1 MKYKFLKRNK
11 VSPIVYDIHFRL
23 IITRSSIISIEIG
36 DQWLEIQWKYQ
47 GLAWHVMRIK
57 VSAVHPRIAH
67 SESQNVMFWHCFST
81 ECAHVSK
88 LYNLRHD
95 FVFFLM
101 ENSMRLFVWF
111 IYRIL
116 GYLFFFFDNFDIII
130 YSLVLMYDLL
140 LLSLST
146 LKYLLCC
153 CYCLISLKYIFII
166 SW

>member
-11 VSPIVYDIHFRL
+11 VSPIVYNIHFRL
-23 IITRSSIISIEIG
+23 ITRSSIISIEIG

-101 ENSMRLFVWF
+101 ENSMRLFLWF
-111 IYRIL
+111 IHRIL
-116 GYLFFFFDNFDIII
+116 GYLFSLFDNFDIII
-130 YSLVLMYDLL
+130 YSLVLMYPVICL
-140 LLSLST
+140 
-146 LKYLLCC
+146 YMIYCC
-153 CYCLISLKYIFII
+153 FLWVLWNIFYAAAIV
-166 SW
+166 WLV

>member
-11 VSPIVYDIHFRL
+11 VSPIVYNIHFRL
-23 IITRSSIISIEIG
+23 ITRSSIISIEIG

-111 IYRIL
+111 IHRIL
-116 GYLFFFFDNFDIII
+116 GYLFSLFDNFDIII
-130 YSLVLMYDLL
+130 YSLVLMYRVICL
-140 LLSLST
+140 
-146 LKYLLCC
+146 YMIYCC
-153 CYCLISLKYIFII
+153 FLWVLWNIFYAAAIV
-166 SW
+166 WLV

>member
-11 VSPIVYDIHFRL
+11 VSPIVYNIHFRL
-23 IITRSSIISIEIG
+23 ITRSSIISIEIG

-111 IYRIL
+111 IHRIL
-116 GYLFFFFDNFDIII
+116 GYLFSLFDNFDIII
-130 YSLVLMYDLL
+130 YSLVLMYPVICL
-140 LLSLST
+140 
-146 LKYLLCC
+146 YMIYCC
-153 CYCLISLKYIFII
+153 FLWVLWNIFYAAAIV
-166 SW
+166 WLV

>member
-11 VSPIVYDIHFRL
+11 VSPIVYNIHFRL
-23 IITRSSIISIEIG
+23 ITRSSIISIEIG

-101 ENSMRLFVWF
+101 ENSMRLFLWF
-111 IYRIL
+111 IHRIF
-116 GYLFFFFDNFDIII
+116 GYLFSLFDNFDIII
-130 YSLVLMYDLL
+130 YSLVLMYRVICL
-140 LLSLST
+140 
-146 LKYLLCC
+146 YMIYCC
-153 CYCLISLKYIFII
+153 FLWVLWNIFYAAAIV
-166 SW
+166 WLV

>member
-11 VSPIVYDIHFRL
+11 VSPIVYNIHFRL
-23 IITRSSIISIEIG
+23 ITRSSIISIEIG

-111 IYRIL
+111 IHRIL
-116 GYLFFFFDNFDIII
+116 GYLFSLFDNFDIII
-130 YSLVLMYDLL
+130 YSLVLMYPVICL
-140 LLSLST
+140 
-146 LKYLLCC
+146 YMIYCC
-153 CYCLISLKYIFII
+153 FFWVLWNIFYAAAIV
-166 SW
+166 WLV

>member
-11 VSPIVYDIHFRL
+11 VSPIVYNIHFRL
-23 IITRSSIISIEIG
+23 ITRSSIISIEIG

-47 GLAWHVMRIK
+47 ELVWHVMRIK

-111 IYRIL
+111 IHRIL
-116 GYLFFFFDNFDIII
+116 GYLFSLFDNFDIII
-130 YSLVLMYDLL
+130 YSLVLMYPVICL
-140 LLSLST
+140 
-146 LKYLLCC
+146 YMIYCC
-153 CYCLISLKYIFII
+153 FFWVLWNIFYAAAIV
-166 SW
+166 WLV

>member
-11 VSPIVYDIHFRL
+11 VSPIVYNIHFRL
-23 IITRSSIISIEIG
+23 ITRSSIISIEIG

-101 ENSMRLFVWF
+101 ENSMRLFLWF
-111 IYRIL
+111 IHRIL
-116 GYLFFFFDNFDIII
+116 GYLFSLFDNFDIII
-130 YSLVLMYDLL
+130 YSLVLMYRVICL
-140 LLSLST
+140 
-146 LKYLLCC
+146 YMIYCC
-153 CYCLISLKYIFII
+153 FLWVLWNIFYAAAIV
-166 SW
+166 WLV

>member
-11 VSPIVYDIHFRL
+11 VSPIVYNIHFRL
-23 IITRSSIISIEIG
+23 ITRSSIISIEIG

-57 VSAVHPRIAH
+57 VSTVHPRIAH

-101 ENSMRLFVWF
+101 ENSMRLFLWF
-111 IYRIL
+111 IHRIF
-116 GYLFFFFDNFDIII
+116 GYLFSLFDNFDIII
-130 YSLVLMYDLL
+130 YSLVLMYPVICL
-140 LLSLST
+140 
-146 LKYLLCC
+146 YMIYCC
-153 CYCLISLKYIFII
+153 FFWVLWNIFYAAAIV
-166 SW
+166 WLV

>member
-11 VSPIVYDIHFRL
+11 VSPIVYNIHFRL
-23 IITRSSIISIEIG
+23 ITRSSIISIEIG

-101 ENSMRLFVWF
+101 ENSMRLFLWF
-111 IYRIL
+111 IHRIF
-116 GYLFFFFDNFDIII
+116 GYLFSLFDNFDIII
-130 YSLVLMYDLL
+130 YSLVLMYPVICL
-140 LLSLST
+140 
-146 LKYLLCC
+146 YMIYCC
-153 CYCLISLKYIFII
+153 FFWVLWNIFYAAAIV
-166 SW
+166 WLV

>member
-11 VSPIVYDIHFRL
+11 VSPIVYNIHFRL
-23 IITRSSIISIEIG
+23 ITRSSIISIEIG

-101 ENSMRLFVWF
+101 ENSMRLFLWF
-111 IYRIL
+111 IHRIF
-116 GYLFFFFDNFDIII
+116 GYLFSLFDNFDIII
-130 YSLVLMYDLL
+130 YSLVLMYRVICL
-140 LLSLST
+140 
-146 LKYLLCC
+146 YMIYCC
-153 CYCLISLKYIFII
+153 FFWVLWNIFYAAAIV
-166 SW
+166 WLV

>member
-11 VSPIVYDIHFRL
+11 VSPIVYNIHFRL
-23 IITRSSIISIEIG
+23 ITRSSIISIEIG

-47 GLAWHVMRIK
+47 ELVWHVMRIK

-101 ENSMRLFVWF
+101 ENSMRLFLWF
-111 IYRIL
+111 IHRIF
-116 GYLFFFFDNFDIII
+116 GYLFSLFDNFDIII
-130 YSLVLMYDLL
+130 YSLVLMYRVICL
-140 LLSLST
+140 
-146 LKYLLCC
+146 YMIYCC
-153 CYCLISLKYIFII
+153 FLWVLWNIFYAAAIV
-166 SW
+166 WLV